1 MYCIQTEKRNVSNMR
16 KNIGSV
22 LALYPTPVCVAGT
35 KVDGKTNWL
44 LVAHVGI
51 LGHDRLLISC
61 AKAHYTNKGIKES
74 RVVSVNLI
82 DEQLLS
88 KADYVGSVSGKTVDK
103 SNVFDEEIGETG
115 VPMIKDSP
123 LTMECIVE
131 NNYETEDFDNFIL
144 LIKNTFV
151 KEECLDKQGK
161 INYDKLK
168 PVLFEMP
175 TYQYL
180 STGEVL
186 GKCLKLEK

>member
-1 MYCIQTEKRNVSNMR
+1 MR

-88 KADYVGSVSGKTVDK
+88 KADYVGSVVVK
-103 SNVFDEEIGETG
+103 
-115 VPMIKDSP
+115 
-123 LTMECIVE
+123 
-131 NNYETEDFDNFIL
+131 L
-144 LIKNTFV
+144 LINQMFLMK
-151 KEECLDKQGK
+151 KLGKQG
-161 INYDKLK
+161 
-168 PVLFEMP
+168 FR
-175 TYQYL
+175 
-180 STGEVL
+180 
-186 GKCLKLEK
+186 